1 MPEVPRTQK
10 PGRILVI
17 LGEPDP
23 RRETTERL
31 EALGHDVD
39 SASDGF
45 KALNKLSRFRPHLV
59 LADYHAQGLWGR
71 QLLKKVHQFDA
82 HIAVIFL
89 AKSCSWADAVQAVRE
104 GASDFL
110 RYPVEG
116 GTLRRSV
123 ENALNRRQMR
133 LSQETSQQAFDK
145 GNEGF
150 SALIGTS
157 LPMQALYRAIQQVAP
172 SRASV
177 LICGES
183 GTGKELVARAIHD
196 SSPRKDAPFVSLN
209 CAALAQGILESEL
222 FGHEKGA
229 FTGAVARRE
238 GRFRQAHGGTLFL
251 DEVAEIPLGTQV
263 KLLRFLQERAF
274 HPVGSNEAVKVDVR
288 ILAAT
293 NKDLP
298 AAVNKGLFRE
308 DLFYRLNVITLHVP
322 ALREKPK
329 DIPLLSMFF
338 LKKFSKEND
347 KDILGFSDNAISSL
361 LAYHWPGNVRELENS
376 IERAVVLTQG
386 RLIKEE
392 HLPPHLSKSNTPQTP
407 SIPGSTLE
415 EIEKY
420 TIEKT
425 LEMVG
430 GSTKKA
436 SQILGISKRKI
447 QYKMKQYREKRR
459 RSSAPTSS
467 NISPV

>member
-1 MPEVPRTQK
+1 MSKVPRTQK

-17 LGEPDP
+17 LGEPTP
-23 RRETTERL
+23 RRETAERL
-31 EALGHDVD
+31 EAFGHEVECV
-39 SASDGF
+39 SDGF
-45 KALNKLSRFRPHLV
+45 KALDKLSSFRPHLV

-71 QLLKKVHQFDA
+71 QLLKKIHNIDP
-82 HIAVIFL
+82 HIAVIFI
-89 AKSCSWADAVQAVRE
+89 ARSCSWADAVMVVRE

-110 RYPVEG
+110 RFPVKG
-116 GTLRRSV
+116 GALSQSV
-123 ENALNRRQMR
+123 KKALDRRQMR
-133 LSQETSQQAFDK
+133 LSQEASRQAFDK
-145 GNEGF
+145 GKGGF

-183 GTGKELVARAIHD
+183 GTGKELVAIHD

-209 CAALAQGILESEL
+209 CAALAQGVLESEL

-229 FTGAVARRE
+229 FTGALARRE

-251 DEVAEIPLGTQV
+251 DEVAKIPLKTQV
-263 KLLRFLQERAF
+263 KLLRFLQERDF

-298 AAVNKGLFRE
+298 SAVKKGVFRE

-338 LKKFSKEND
+338 LKKFSAENN
-347 KDILGFSDNAISSL
+347 KNIVGFSDNAISTL
-361 LAYHWPGNVRELENS
+361 LSYHWPGNMRELENS
-376 IERAVVLTQG
+376 VERSVVLAEG
-386 RLIKEE
+386 RRIEEE
-392 HLPPHLSKSNTPQTP
+392 HLPPHLSKKNTPQTP
-407 SIPGSTLE
+407 SIPGSSLE

-420 TIEKT
+420 AIEKT

-447 QYKMKQYREKRR
+447 QYKMKQYREKRKP
-459 RSSAPTSS
+459 SPSPTSEGL
-467 NISPV
+467 SPV